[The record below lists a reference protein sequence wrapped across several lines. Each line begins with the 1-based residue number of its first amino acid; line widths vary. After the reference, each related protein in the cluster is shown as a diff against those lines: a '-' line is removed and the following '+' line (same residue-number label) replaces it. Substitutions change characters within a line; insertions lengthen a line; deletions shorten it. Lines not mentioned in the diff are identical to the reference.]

1 MEEQIRL
8 FEVIRQKI
16 SDRQR
21 LADVIEE
28 LLGVSSD
35 SAYRRIRGETELTI
49 SELIKICDK
58 FNLSMDEIL
67 NYKSNQGALFRYDPI
82 NLMDADVYIN
92 RAKRMVDMLN
102 NVKSASNKEIIYTAR
117 NIPLYHLVLYPELA
131 YLNLY
136 SWNNIFQENA
146 QKSISYDDFCSN
158 LDKEKIISMYQQIH
172 HAHTS
177 IPTKE
182 IWTVQTVSV
191 TLKLLEYFYTTKS
204 FGKKN
209 TVLNLLDQL
218 ALLMDTVH
226 QYANDGHKGD
236 EQKTPFSMYNCSVD
250 MCHNCMLVMKGNQLS
265 MTLRLHTVNFIET
278 DNEVLCNATLKWQ
291 RGLITK
297 STLISGE
304 SSEMQRFR
312 FFESVKKKIENLV
325 KKVKN

>member
-8 FEVIRQKI
+8 FEVIKQKI

-28 LLGVSSD
+28 LLGMSSD

-49 SELIKICDK
+49 SELKKICDK
-58 FNLSMDEIL
+58 FSLSMDEIL
-67 NYKSNQGALFRYDPI
+67 NYKSNQGALFRYDPV
-82 NLMDADVYIN
+82 NLMETDVYIN
-92 RAKRMVDMLN
+92 RAKRIADSLN
-102 NVKSASNKEIIYTAR
+102 NIKSASEKEIIYTAR
-117 NIPLYHLVLYPELA
+117 TIPLYHLVLYPELA

-136 SWNNIFQENA
+136 SWSNIFQDNA

-158 LDKEKIISMYQQIH
+158 LDKERILSAYQQVH
-172 HAHTS
+172 HAHMS

-182 IWTVQTVSV
+182 IWTVQTVGV
-191 TLKLLEYFYTTKS
+191 TLKLLEYFYTTRA

-209 TVLNLLDQL
+209 TVLFLLDQL
-218 ALLMDTVH
+218 ALLIDTVN
-226 QYANDGHKGD
+226 QYADDGHKGD

-265 MTLRLHTVNFIET
+265 MSLRLHMLNFIET
-278 DNEVLCNATLKWQ
+278 DNEVLCNATIKWQ

-304 SSEMQRFR
+304 SSEMQRFL
-312 FFESVKKKIENLV
+312 FFESVKNKIEGLV